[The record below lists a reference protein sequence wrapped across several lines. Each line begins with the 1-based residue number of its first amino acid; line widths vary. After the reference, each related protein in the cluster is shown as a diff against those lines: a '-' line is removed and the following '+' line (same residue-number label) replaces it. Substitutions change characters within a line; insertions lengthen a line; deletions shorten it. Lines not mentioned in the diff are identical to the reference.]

1 MTLILLANT
10 RQRHFKAEH
19 VRTIKGREVLYPTS
33 VNIPYNPIKRQK
45 RRSNGDPERKRDL
58 WPCKGRRHCLV
69 RVHDLNA
76 ASFQQAK

>member
-1 MTLILLANT
+1 MTLTVLANA

-19 VRTIKGREVLYPTS
+19 VRAIQGRKVLYPTS

-45 RRSNGDPERKRDL
+45 RRPNGYPERKRDL
-58 WPCKGRRHCLV
+58 WPCKGRRYRLM

-76 ASFQQAK
+76 ASF